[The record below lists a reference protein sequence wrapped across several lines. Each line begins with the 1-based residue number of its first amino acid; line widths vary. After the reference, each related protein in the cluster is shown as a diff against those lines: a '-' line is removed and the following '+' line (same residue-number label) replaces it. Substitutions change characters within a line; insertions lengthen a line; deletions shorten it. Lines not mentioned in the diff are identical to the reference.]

1 MVDVASIVLS
11 HYLGVDSIISDQ
23 DFKNYLNIALSKRNP
38 DDLQS
43 VISDLVKNLGSIT
56 LVVNE
61 ANIALTITDQASE
74 AKIEA
79 TKQALALLTTL
90 SKEQN
95 KVNMSQP

>member
-90 SKEQN
+90 SKDQN